1 MDPLID
7 QFADKGVVGLVAL
20 AVLWMLR
27 EQIAAALKP
36 TDRVGPAE
44 MKAALTENTAALKL
58 MHEDFKAN
66 NGLFKNVL
74 QEVQGVSTTLENIR
88 VEIVRGNGINS
99 RSR

>member
-36 TDRVGPAE
+36 SERIGPAE
-44 MKAALTENTAALKL
+44 MRAALTENTAALKA
-58 MHEDFKAN
+58 MHEDFQAN
-66 NGLFKNVL
+66 NGLFKTVL

-88 VEIVRGNGINS
+88 VELVRGNGRPS
-99 RSR
+99 R